1 MSMNTR
7 RYLAAAA
14 AVLLAGGAA
23 EAQTAP
29 GDPGKGYAE
38 FVAQSAFG
46 NVTSQ
51 NYGAEFGFTVTP
63 TIQVFA
69 EIGHTRNVATAEI
82 SASAQTM
89 AGALAR
95 TQSNVSYSVEQ
106 PLTFGVGGIKYLLP
120 VSGQKLLPYFML
132 GFGVAKVNNDVAFSI
147 GGSDVTS
154 NLGQYGIILGTDLSG
169 GYTKPILTF
178 GGGVMYPVWESLVLD
193 FQYRYGHVFA
203 EGGAINSNRA
213 GVGLGF
219 RF

>member
-1 MSMNTR
+1 MSMHIR

-63 TIQVFA
+63 AIQVFA

-82 SASAQTM
+82 STSAQTM
-89 AGALAR
+89 ASALAR
-95 TQSNVSYSVEQ
+95 TQNNVTYSVEQ

-132 GFGVAKVNNDVAFSI
+132 GFGVAKVN
-147 GGSDVTS
+147 
-154 NLGQYGIILGTDLSG
+154 
-169 GYTKPILTF
+169 
-178 GGGVMYPVWESLVLD
+178 
-193 FQYRYGHVFA
+193 
-203 EGGAINSNRA
+203 
-213 GVGLGF
+213 
-219 RF
+219 

>member
-1 MSMNTR
+1 MHTR
-7 RYLAAAA
+7 RCLTAAAV
-14 AVLLAGGAA
+14 VLLAGGAA
-23 EAQTAP
+23 QAQTTP

-38 FVAQSAFG
+38 FVAQSSFG

-51 NYGAEFGFTVTP
+51 NYGAEFGFTVSP
-63 TIQVFA
+63 TVQVFA
-69 EIGHTRNVATAEI
+69 EIGHTRNVATSEI

-89 AGALAR
+89 ASALAR
-95 TQSNVSYSVEQ
+95 TQNNVTYSVEQ

-120 VSGQKLLPYFML
+120 VSGQKLLPYFMF
-132 GFGVAKVNNDVAFSI
+132 GFGVAKVNNDVAYAIS
-147 GGSDVTS
+147 GSDVTA
-154 NLGQYGIILGTDLSG
+154 NLAQYGIVLGGDLSG

-178 GGGVMYPVWESLVLD
+178 GGGVTYPAWESLVID

-203 EGGAINSNRA
+203 EGGTINTNRA